1 MSLLA
6 SLMLLATAP
15 ANAAS
20 PDTAAPVSTC
30 DALAGEEIVATAASG
45 ACRVSGHLHP
55 VKGSDIGFA
64 LWLPARWNGR
74 FLMLGNGGYA
84 SAMPL
89 AQMTR
94 ALAKGYAVAATDTGH
109 EGDDPYFALGHPEA
123 VADWGWRAVHE
134 TARKAQSLTRAY
146 YGRAPRWSYFNG
158 CSTGGHQAFS
168 EAQRFPRDFDGIVAG
183 APGYDRVRLNAG
195 FLWMFLSNHRRG
207 DNLHP
212 ILEQSQLDLLARH
225 TLLRCGKPGAG
236 WLDHPGACHADPGAL
251 LCRPGQRKACLT
263 AEQMTAAR
271 AIYAGPHDERH
282 RPSSLVRRPE
292 QSGNGRFIGAIR
304 RTGASPCGPASGRS
318 GRARG
323 RPGTGGI
330 FPSDVI
336 SNAQESFCRPA
347 SMPTVPICRLSRRR
361 GQVAAMAWAGR
372 SRGAFCRYA
381 GLSGKG
387 AGAHGGR
394 FAFLPPEA
402 AARCGPLRWRAEAGR
417 CRYAGQHRGMG
428 GSRERFYRWGCP
440 CSEGQPSQRERVAVT
455 TRPYIVTF
463 LGLRIDDKET
473 MLRTLYPPSNPMKP
487 VCSTWATATAST
499 MSAAARRVPSR
510 LSFCTAGRA
519 EAFHPAIAVC
529 SIQRFTT
536 FCCSTS
542 AAAENPPSR
551 RA

>member
-20 PDTAAPVSTC
+20 PDAAAPVSTC

-45 ACRVSGHLHP
+45 ACRVSGHLQP

-64 LWLPARWNGR
+64 LWLPAQWNGR

-89 AQMTR
+89 EQMTR

-109 EGDDPYFALGHPEA
+109 QGDDPSFALGHPEA
-123 VADWGWRAVHE
+123 IADWGWRAVHE
-134 TARKAQSLTRAY
+134 TARKAQSLTRTY
-146 YGRAPRWSYFNG
+146 YGRASRWRYFNG
-158 CSTGGHQAFS
+158 CSTGGHQALS

-251 LCRPGQRKACLT
+251 LCRPGQREACLT
-263 AEQMTAAR
+263 GPQVTAAR

-282 RPSSLVRRPE
+282 RPVFFGQAPGTERQWSLYWSDPQDRSIPMRASFWQIWAGE
-292 QSGNGRFIGAIR
+292 GQAWNWWNFSFGRDLK
-304 RTGASPCGPASGRS
+304 
-318 GRARG
+318 RAR
-323 RPGTGGI
+323 
-330 FPSDVI
+330 
-336 SNAQESFCRPA
+336 ELCRPA

-394 FAFLPPEA
+394 FAFLPSEA
-402 AARCGPLRWRAEAGR
+402 AARCGPLRVAGRSRPLSICRTWMQEAWVEAGS
-417 CRYAGQHRGMG
+417 A
-428 GSRERFYRWGCP
+428 
-440 CSEGQPSQRERVAVT
+440 PS
-455 TRPYIVTF
+455 
-463 LGLRIDDKET
+463 
-473 MLRTLYPPSNPMKP
+473 
-487 VCSTWATATAST
+487 
-499 MSAAARRVPSR
+499 
-510 LSFCTAGRA
+510 
-519 EAFHPAIAVC
+519 
-529 SIQRFTT
+529 
-536 FCCSTS
+536 
-542 AAAENPPSR
+542 
-551 RA
+551 